1 MSQVRTEDLFL
12 AAFLRSLGATVV
24 SYDEGRGG
32 RGEVVLDTTYVTR
45 ARSTQ
50 EAEKLALQVSSLA
63 DSPTEG
69 DAALVLNNTF
79 LGTLAQYRA
88 EMQKQILNRRRS

>member
-1 MSQVRTEDLFL
+1 MSQVRTDDLFL

-24 SYDEGRGG
+24 SYDEGRSGH
-32 RGEVVLDTTYVTR
+32 GEVVLDTTYVNH

-50 EAEKLALQVSSLA
+50 EAEKLATQLGRLV
-63 DSPTEG
+63 DSPSEG